1 MRKVSSSK
9 NSHASVLKT
18 CQKKKIHSVSG
29 QKDFRLMPCEIVI
42 SEDIFK
48 STPEYQLTCNKDV
61 KYLLEPKKKGW
72 ILQKPS
78 LTQNDNSDPDP
89 FAKD

>member
-1 MRKVSSSK
+1 
-9 NSHASVLKT
+9 
-18 CQKKKIHSVSG
+18 
-29 QKDFRLMPCEIVI
+29 MPCEIVI